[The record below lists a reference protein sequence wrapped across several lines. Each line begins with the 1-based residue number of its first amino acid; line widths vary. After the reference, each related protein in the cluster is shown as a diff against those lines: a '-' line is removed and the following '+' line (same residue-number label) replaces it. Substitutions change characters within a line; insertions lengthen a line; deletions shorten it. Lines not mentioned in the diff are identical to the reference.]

1 MDKCGSAM
9 EFLEN
14 KNILITGATGFLAK
28 ILVEKILRVQPNV
41 KKLYLLLRAANEM
54 IALERFHN
62 EVIGKDLFQVLK
74 KMWGGDFDTLIS
86 EKVCLVPGEVSLS
99 EMGLKDSNLVAE
111 MKNQVELIVN
121 LAATTKF
128 DERYTHN
135 YAH

>member
-1 MDKCGSAM
+1 M
-9 EFLEN
+9 
-14 KNILITGATGFLAK
+14 I
-28 ILVEKILRVQPNV
+28 V
-41 KKLYLLLRAANEM
+41 K
-54 IALERFHN
+54 
-62 EVIGKDLFQVLK
+62 VIGKDLFQVLK